1 MFDLITGTD
10 QRPLRERSLGSKIVA
25 AFVHSVVAI
34 AIVGIPLLQATNQ
47 LPTVLPAMR
56 AFVAPPP
63 APPPPPPP
71 PLAAAATAKP
81 AVTEPARPV
90 GALAAPIAAP
100 SKVEPEHLVARDARL
115 DGVLGGVEG
124 GVPGGTL
131 GGIVGGIVAPVALP
145 PPPPPPPTP
154 PPPPAPQAP
163 VRIGGQITAPDLL
176 QRVEPVYPDI
186 AAIAHVT
193 GLVILEAVVNADG
206 CVASV
211 KVLRSRHPL
220 LDKAS
225 EDALLQWR
233 YSPLVLNGVPTPFV
247 LTVTFNFSVQ
257 K

>member
-10 QRPLRERSLGSKIVA
+10 QRPLRERSLGSKIA
-25 AFVHSVVAI
+25 AALAHGVVAI
-34 AIVGIPLLQATNQ
+34 AVVGIPLLQATNQ

-81 AVTEPARPV
+81 AVTEPARTV
-90 GALAAPIAAP
+90 GAFAAPIAAP
-100 SKVEPEHLVARDARL
+100 SNVEPEHLVARDASS

-131 GGIVGGIVAPVALP
+131 GGIVGGIVAPVA
-145 PPPPPPPTP
+145 PPPPPPTTP
-154 PPPPAPQAP
+154 PPPTPASQAP
-163 VRIGGQITAPDLL
+163 VRIGGQIRAPDLL
-176 QRVEPVYPDI
+176 QRVDPVYPDL
-186 AAIAHVT
+186 AAMAHLT

-211 KVLRSRHPL
+211 KVLRSRHAV

-225 EDALLQWR
+225 EEALLQWR